1 MVDFGGAKHRAIEEL
16 AKVVTVYAISDAER
30 EAAGFKKY
38 SSSWRISTEV
48 FTYDGT
54 VKHITLFIIL
64 PDDFPL
70 VLPRIYI
77 SKKDREWIG
86 YIPHVNVPGFICLYD
101 EESIIIDFD
110 HPDEIIKACLKQ
122 ALHIIEQG
130 LKGENKNDFAD
141 EFLSYWTE
149 KYDEKDEIFPGLMM
163 LEQLPEKTP
172 CQLKFFTVKDTYA
185 SYQTILF
192 DEGKHSKRFREYLK
206 EKGYSMV
213 EREGLYIGS
222 VTGLIPPFNYTNSN
236 TLQIVKDYFPHALK
250 EFERYINRIAEYR
263 LIVFS
268 IVSGVNHLFFGWY
281 IPQLSITRNG
291 FRKGILTPFSVFNS
305 FQRNDKVIRL
315 QFDTYTK
322 ERLDK
327 RTDGIT
333 SASQYAITVAGLGSI
348 GSNLL
353 PYLTPLGIDSLHLV
367 DPEILTL
374 ANINRHLLGPDDI
387 GESKVEGVRNYLLK
401 SNPLTEIV
409 AHQASIVHFIRSKS
423 EILNQSNYLFIV
435 VGKNAVE
442 NYVLQALHENQVTV
456 PTFFIWI
463 EPYLIG
469 GHCLYIQPGHSLQY
483 NDLYEDHLFK
493 YNTVDAS
500 EYKNS
505 DKQILLREAVCQGS
519 YLPYGQK
526 GITLFLASIVPY
538 LYQLIDNK
546 DNRNLAITWRGK
558 SPDDISLK
566 LSHYGNQ
573 LEEGKFQLN
582 EL

>member
-16 AKVVTVYAISDAER
+16 AKVVTVYAMSDAER

-38 SSSWRISTEV
+38 SSSWSISTEV

-54 VKHITLFIIL
+54 VKPITLFIIL

-110 HPDEIIKACLKQ
+110 HPDEIIKACLKK

-149 KYDEKDEIFPGLMM
+149 KYEEKDEIFPGLMM

-172 CQLKFFTVKDTYA
+172 CQLNFFTVKDTYA

-206 EKGYSMV
+206 EKGYSVV

-222 VTGLIPPFNYTNSN
+222 ITGLIPPFNYTNSN

-250 EFERYINRIAEYR
+250 QFERYINRIAGYR

-281 IPQLSITRNG
+281 IPQLSIARNG

-333 SASQYAITVAGLGSI
+333 SARQYAITVAGLGSI

-387 GESKVEGVRNYLLK
+387 GESKVKGVRNYLLK

-409 AHQASIVHFIRSKS
+409 AHQASIVHFIRNKS

-435 VGKNAVE
+435 VGKNTVE
-442 NYVLQALHENQVTV
+442 NYVLQALHESQVTV

-505 DKQILLREAVCQGS
+505 DKQILLREAGCQGS

-558 SPDDISLK
+558 SPDNISLK